1 MKCIGETVS
10 LRTREVVRGTFA
22 FQPQWLYDFCFSVNF
37 LSRSIL
43 QNESTT
49 CYLKVFTS
57 LDDKPTQVP
66 PPQHMLHS
74 AVMSYLNRCP
84 SHHTSFSEGKLSRF
98 IHFRNTAE
106 DLHSNRK
113 TKKLF
118 LSSFCSGFW
127 EKHPTLLNFLWI
139 KLIIIFFWGF
149 SQLDSS
155 DVFSFVGDSALN
167 ARAGILVCPWT
178 DTQGLQELDIEWI
191 QRVLW
196 LLPCW

>member
-1 MKCIGETVS
+1 MKCIGKTVS
-10 LRTREVVRGTFA
+10 LRTREVVRVTFV

-37 LSRSIL
+37 FFIMFYSFFL

-57 LDDKPTQVP
+57 SDDEPTQVP

-84 SHHTSFSEGKLSRF
+84 SHHTSFSEGKLGRF

-139 KLIIIFFWGF
+139 KLIIFF
-149 SQLDSS
+149 L
-155 DVFSFVGDSALN
+155 
-167 ARAGILVCPWT
+167 R
-178 DTQGLQELDIEWI
+178 LQPTWQQWCLLFCGW
-191 QRVLW
+191 QRS
-196 LLPCW
+196 